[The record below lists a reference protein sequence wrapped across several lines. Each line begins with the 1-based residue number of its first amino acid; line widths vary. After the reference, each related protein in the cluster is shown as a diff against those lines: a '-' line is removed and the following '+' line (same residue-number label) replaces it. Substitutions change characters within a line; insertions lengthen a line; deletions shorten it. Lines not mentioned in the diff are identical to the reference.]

1 MSTSPA
7 IAPPILRL
15 ARDSRAFGGFT
26 LVFLAILLIVALEPL
41 AAPLTGDWVVRTLQ
55 VLAAACVAAWVAWRG
70 TAGKRLDEPETPL
83 AKPSRAPE
91 VLQNL
96 LRLDDHMQER
106 MAETTLT
113 SEKYGTS
120 MVESL
125 TDLVGRSGKLV
136 DYLAQAQQHS
146 DAMQDGIESNARIS
160 AEMAAFV
167 RALPVQISEER
178 NYFRQLLGEVKAL
191 SAIAGTI
198 MEISKRTDLL
208 ALNAA
213 IEAARVGDA
222 GAGFS
227 VVADEMRRLAG
238 RTNASAGEIEQTI
251 SHLSQRVESKFS
263 GEFEQR
269 SHNNEIEAE
278 RLLQQALTIDESHVG
293 MRQFYQVMMGAV
305 TGHNTELNHAITELL
320 GTVQYQDVL
329 RQAIGRMTPA
339 MTKRGDIFLSMVGAW
354 ESQNDLSS
362 LVDQSAAAASEYAA
376 NELMHQSVAPA
387 AKGSRGGQLKSI
399 ELF

>member
-1 MSTSPA
+1 MSNPPA
-7 IAPPILRL
+7 GAPALWCR
-15 ARDSRAFGGFT
+15 ARASRAFGGFT
-26 LVFLAILLIVALEPL
+26 IAFLAVFLVVALEPL
-41 AAPLTGDWVVRTLQ
+41 VAPLAGGWAARILQILGAASVAVWVG
-55 VLAAACVAAWVAWRG
+55 WRG
-70 TAGKRLDEPETPL
+70 TAGKQLVEQEVPL
-83 AKPSRAPE
+83 AQPSRAPE

-146 DAMQDGIESNARIS
+146 DAMQDGIESNARVN

-167 RALPVQISEER
+167 RALPTQISEER

-238 RTNASAGEIEQTI
+238 RTNASAAEIEQTI
-251 SHLSQRVESKFS
+251 SQLSQRVESKFS
-263 GEFEQR
+263 GEFDQR
-269 SHNNEIEAE
+269 SHSNEAEAE
-278 RLLQQALTIDESHVG
+278 RLLQQALTIDESQVG

-320 GTVQYQDVL
+320 GTIQYQDVL
-329 RQAIGRMTPA
+329 RQAIGRLTPA
-339 MTKRGDIFLSMVGAW
+339 MTARGDIFLAMVDAW
-354 ESQNDLSS
+354 ESQSDLSP
-362 LVDQSAAAASEYAA
+362 LVEQSATAVSEYAA
-376 NELMHQSVAPA
+376 NELMHQPVAPSA
-387 AKGSRGGQLKSI
+387 PGSRGSQLKSV